1 MKNKASEIIK
11 LEAASINGL
20 IDNLTSDF
28 DRSVELILQCPGRV
42 VVSGMGKS
50 GLIGKKISA
59 TLASTGTPSFFM
71 HPAEAIHGDL
81 GMLKKEDLLLA
92 ISNSGETD
100 EILKMLPYAKKNGVR
115 IIGIC
120 GKPGSYL
127 AINSDCFLNSAVKK
141 EAGIIGLAPTCS
153 TTAQLVLG
161 DALAIAVSEARSFE
175 AKDFAQL
182 HPGGTLGRKLLG
194 YIKDVMH
201 TGVTIPKVSDNL
213 KLIDAVKEITD
224 KRLGFCVV
232 TDRNNKVLGIVTDG
246 DLRRIIMRNKNKD
259 IWNMEV
265 SSVMSKNPKTVQ
277 SDILIAEALELMEQ
291 KQITSLVVASSNN
304 ILEGVVH
311 LHDLL
316 GRGNV
321 KISI

>member
-127 AINSDCFLNSAVKK
+127 AINSDCFLNSSVKK

-232 TDRNNKVLGIVTDG
+232 TDRNNEVLGIVTDG